1 MKKIIVSTLIIIL
14 IVIIYNIFKDN
25 KIYYVSISNTSD
37 NYTYKDYIKD
47 YLDELNILENYTD
60 ISNLDDRITDI
71 IRNINDNKMYGDK
84 TFQNIL
90 IKADLLTLS
99 IGYNDLISKIDKYSI
114 YNMYSYIDTFLIDL
128 DNLFNILR
136 QFDKEK
142 IVMLGYYN
150 SYDNK
155 YNEIIKYINLKVE
168 ELSKKYNIEYVDI
181 SDITKY
187 IEDQYITIEGEH
199 IIFDRIRCIIDDNI
213 KRKY

>member
-1 MKKIIVSTLIIIL
+1 MKNIIVTTLIIIL

-25 KIYYVSISNTSD
+25 KTYYVSISNISD

-60 ISNLDDRITDI
+60 ISTLDDRITDI
-71 IRNINDNKMYGDK
+71 IRNINDNKVYGDK

-136 QFDKEK
+136 YFDKEK

-150 SYDNK
+150 PYDNK

-168 ELSKKYNIEYVDI
+168 ELAKKYNIEYVDI
-181 SDITKY
+181 ADITKY
-187 IEDQYITIEGEH
+187 IEDQYISIEGEH

-213 KRKY
+213 KRK

>member
-1 MKKIIVSTLIIIL
+1 MKKILVTTLIIIL

-25 KIYYVSISNTSD
+25 KIYYVSISNISD

-47 YLDELNILENYTD
+47 YLDELDILEDYID
-60 ISNLDDRITDI
+60 ISSMDDRITDI
-71 IRNINDNKMYGDK
+71 IRNINDNKVYGDK

-128 DNLFNILR
+128 DNLFNVLR

-150 SYDNK
+150 PYDNK

-168 ELSKKYNIEYVDI
+168 ELAKKYNIEYVDI
-181 SDITKY
+181 ADITKY
-187 IEDQYITIEGEH
+187 IEDQYISIEGEH

-213 KRKY
+213 KRK

>member
-71 IRNINDNKMYGDK
+71 IRDINDNKVYGDK

-128 DNLFNILR
+128 DNLFNVLR

-168 ELSKKYNIEYVDI
+168 ELAKKYNIEYVDI
-181 SDITKY
+181 SDITQY
-187 IEDQYITIEGEH
+187 IEDQYISIEGEH

-213 KRKY
+213 KRK

>member
-1 MKKIIVSTLIIIL
+1 MKKIIVSTLIVIL

-25 KIYYVSISNTSD
+25 KIYYVSISNISD

-47 YLDELNILENYTD
+47 YLDELDILEDYID
-60 ISNLDDRITDI
+60 ISSMDDRITDI
-71 IRNINDNKMYGDK
+71 IRNINDNKVYGDK

-128 DNLFNILR
+128 DNLFNVLR

-150 SYDNK
+150 PYDNK

-168 ELSKKYNIEYVDI
+168 ELAKKYNIEYVDI
-181 SDITKY
+181 ADITKY
-187 IEDQYITIEGEH
+187 IEDQYISIEGEH

-213 KRKY
+213 KRK